1 MTKPRIGI
9 IGGGLTG
16 LTTAYQLAKEDVD
29 ATVFEAS
36 DRLGGLAAGY
46 ELAGYRMEQ
55 AYHFL
60 YKTDEFILAMV
71 EELGLTDK
79 LTYHK
84 SSVSTYYGD
93 KLYPMESPID
103 LIKFTPISFFD
114 RIRAGVTVLWL
125 QRERNWRKLSET
137 TALEWLRKYAGR
149 AVTDVIWEPLLRGK
163 FDRYYDKVTM
173 SWLWGR
179 VLQRVDS
186 RDAKLGGEALG
197 YFDGGFKTVIEAL
210 EAPVREAGTEIR
222 FNSFIDKLH
231 HDDAT
236 GKVIVTL
243 KGGEEQVFDRVL
255 ATVPSNVLAKMIAGY
270 EEKDP
275 EYFQKIRSVDYLDAA
290 VLSFCTP
297 QKITDFYWHNINTPN
312 SPFVVFLS
320 FTALIGTENFDGNH
334 IYYIGDYIPP
344 EHKYMSMPEEELK
357 ELWYSELKKMFP
369 DFDPSQIIDDGLFRM
384 RNAQHIVDIGFEE
397 NKLVP
402 HETPC
407 PGVLMCNFSQIYP
420 MDRGTNYAIRD
431 GNRMAKMLME
441 SLASGTTDVA
451 SPTVP
456 PLTMPASGRKAAP
469 QPVEAQAAE

>member
-1 MTKPRIGI
+1 MTQQPRIGI

-16 LTTAYQLAKEDVD
+16 LTAAYQLVKEDVD
-29 ATVFEAS
+29 VTIFEAG
-36 DRLGGLAAGY
+36 DRLGGLAAGFD
-46 ELAGYRMEQ
+46 LAGHRIEQ

-71 EELGLTDK
+71 EELGLDDK
-79 LTYHK
+79 LTFHK

-93 KLYPMESPID
+93 TLYPMETPID
-103 LIKFTPISFFD
+103 LIRFNPIGFFD

-125 QRERNWRKLSET
+125 QRERNWRKLSKI
-137 TALEWLRKYAGR
+137 TALDWLRKYAGR

-197 YFDGGFKTVIEAL
+197 YFDGGFKCIIDAMER
-210 EAPVREAGTEIR
+210 PVREAGATLH
-222 FNSFIDKLH
+222 FNTFIQKLH
-231 HDDAT
+231 HDETT
-236 GKVIVTL
+236 GEVVVTL
-243 KGGEEQVFDRVL
+243 MDGSEQRFDRVL
-255 ATVPSNVLAKMIAGY
+255 ATVPSNILAKMIADY
-270 EEKDP
+270 EAVDP
-275 EYFQKIRSVDYLDAA
+275 SYFEKIRSIDYLDAV
-290 VLSFCTP
+290 VLPFATE
-297 QKITDFYWHNINTPN
+297 QKITDYYWHNINTPN

-320 FTALIGTENFDGNH
+320 LTALVGSEKFDGKH
-334 IYYIGDYIPP
+334 VYYIGDYVPP
-344 EHKYMSMPEEELK
+344 EHEYMSMPEEDLK
-357 ELWYSELKKMFP
+357 ARWYGELKKMFP
-369 DFDPSQIIDDGLFRM
+369 DFDPSQVIDDGLFRM

-431 GNRMAKMLME
+431 GNRMAKMLLE
-441 SLASGTTDVA
+441 SLASGTTAVA
-451 SPTVP
+451 QPTVP
-456 PLTMPASGRKAAP
+456 PLTMPASGRKEAP
-469 QPVEAQAAE
+469 DAVRPAAE